1 MTERKDDFRAV
12 ECYEC
17 GNDSMMPRT
26 IAGEL
31 VYECWF
37 CNALEGNA
45 SAVNEAYMERE
56 AEKRGMDSEVFP
68 LVQVLEKI
76 PNFKVR
82 KVSGGSVEDR
92 IPPFVYFHIDDR
104 KDGLR
109 QLEQVLQS
117 MEMSQRKTHRVW
129 TVEAR
134 FMSAEL
140 RFALRPR
147 FMKSIQELEAAE
159 ILEAQEDLRL
169 LADRLGRDIELSWW
183 T

>member
-1 MTERKDDFRAV
+1 M

-17 GNDSMMPRT
+17 GNDSMMHRT
-26 IAGEL
+26 IGGEL
-31 VYECWF
+31 IYECWF

-45 SAVNEAYMERE
+45 AAVHEAYLERE
-56 AEKRGMDSEVFP
+56 AEKRGMDPEVFP

-92 IPPFVYFHIDDR
+92 IPPYVYFHIDDGR
-104 KDGLR
+104 DGLR

-117 MEMSQRKTHRVW
+117 MEMSQRKTRLVW
-129 TVEAR
+129 AVEAR
-134 FMSAEL
+134 YMSAEL

-147 FMKSIQELEAAE
+147 FMKPIQELEADE
-159 ILEAQEDLRL
+159 IRKAQEDLRL
-169 LADRLGRDIELSWW
+169 LAGRLGRDIELSWW